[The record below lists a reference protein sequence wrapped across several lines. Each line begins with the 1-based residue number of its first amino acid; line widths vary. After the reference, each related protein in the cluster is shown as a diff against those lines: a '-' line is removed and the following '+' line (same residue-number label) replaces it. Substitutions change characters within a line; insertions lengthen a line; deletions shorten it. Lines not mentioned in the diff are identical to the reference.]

1 MDKKLISL
9 EIPETLR
16 KDLKK
21 EALDKETQEKW
32 YANNDMHRLYFAKIV
47 AAYK

>member
-21 EALDKETQEKW
+21 EAFEKDLSVSAVIR
-32 YANNDMHRLYFAKIV
+32 YILEEYFKN
-47 AAYK
+47 KSEN

>member
-1 MDKKLISL
+1 MDDKKLISL

-21 EALDKETQEKW
+21 EAYERDLSVSAVIRYILEEYFKSK
-32 YANNDMHRLYFAKIV
+32 NNGI
-47 AAYK
+47 

>member
-21 EALDKETQEKW
+21 EAFEK
-32 YANNDMHRLYFAKIV
+32 DLSV
-47 AAYK
+47 

>member
-21 EALDKETQEKW
+21 EAFEKDLSVSAVIR
-32 YANNDMHRLYFAKIV
+32 YILEEYFKN
-47 AAYK
+47 KNKN

>member
-21 EALDKETQEKW
+21 EAFEKDLSVSAVIRYILEEYFKNKKE
-32 YANNDMHRLYFAKIV
+32 N
-47 AAYK
+47 

>member
-9 EIPETLR
+9 EISETLR

-21 EALDKETQEKW
+21 EAFEKDLSVSAVIR
-32 YANNDMHRLYFAKIV
+32 YILEEYFKN
-47 AAYK
+47 KNEN

>member
-21 EALDKETQEKW
+21 EAFEKDLSVSAVIR
-32 YANNDMHRLYFAKIV
+32 YILEEYFKNKNKNWI
-47 AAYK
+47 